1 MSANKLK
8 FLFVFFIVSA
18 YLFSL
23 VPAYAQ
29 TQQVGDD
36 QAGSSG
42 MGDTFDNDSN
52 ADDSEVASLPK
63 HDSLSE
69 EDMDTDTVND
79 EKKTGDEAEEDDNN
93 ADSMDVGSV
102 VEEEPDYGQ
111 IDESRGRSDDSNGDN
126 VDNIDYDSEVEGE
139 TDNRQADESNKLP
152 HPSGSVGG
160 GPALPESKPDLV
172 LDDIYYDGTTYIK
185 VKYCNVGDDSSD
197 SDFLIKLRN
206 EGTTDEFAGNPSYRF
221 SVPAPG
227 ECDVTGGFTCA
238 LIGVDCGQRVTVSAV
253 IDWEGRVEESDE
265 DNNKLVKTIGAIDVG
280 YEENCNGAD
289 CADNLNCK
297 PDLWSAESICCKED
311 ECAGDGK
318 CFAEYACVSRPVK
331 LCYNGGWIDVLD
343 YEVNCVDG
351 IDNDCDGVIDEQ
363 DTDCYNSY
371 VCGNGICEESETVS
385 ACPRD
390 CSKGKT
396 IIIRNDDIGP
406 WWSVDNAIY
415 VTNFLRNKGIPQTL
429 GIVPITAGGTIQLEQ
444 DPKLVSYLKSI
455 STDAKIEIAIH
466 GLNHDYNEFLGIS
479 QHAAEEK
486 IRDAKEMIK
495 KSLYVE
501 PVTFIPPYY
510 AYDESTLYA
519 ANSQGMNYFSAG
531 WNAIDMGHGFR
542 EYPPGLWNIPA
553 TTDFYNW
560 GTGSLYSAQEIE
572 SSCGNAMDAFETCV
586 IVVHSHLFVDTE
598 NNIDPEKIALLA
610 EVLDWVKSKE
620 EQGVELKT
628 IGKHKILPAPPPK
641 KKYIVFRSDDLGPFW
656 SDRSA
661 INITETLRARNVPQ
675 VLSVVPANQ
684 YNDKLYDD
692 PVISDYLKSIRSDK
706 SIEFALHG
714 YDHSMHEFRDISY
727 AIAMTKVF
735 GGRNILERAIGA
747 RPVTFVPPFHEY
759 SDNTLMA
766 LSMQKI
772 NIISSGYDDFAGG
785 RAFKKDKYGILH
797 LPVTA
802 EFYNWAENRAN
813 TAEDIE
819 NSCEYALGNYNICII
834 MLHHHLFKDASGNMD
849 PAKVKVLTDVA
860 DWAKDKEAEGSAKIV
875 LLKDIRIDD

>member
-8 FLFVFFIVSA
+8 FLFVFFIASA

-29 TQQVGDD
+29 EQQTGND

-42 MGDTFDNDSN
+42 MGDTSDNDSN
-52 ADDSEVASLPK
+52 ADDSEDASPPM
-63 HDSLSE
+63 HDSPGE
-69 EDMDTDTVND
+69 EDMDTDTAND
-79 EKKTGDEAEEDDNN
+79 EKKTGDEGEGDDNN
-93 ADSMDVGSV
+93 ADSIDDGSV
-102 VEEEPDYGQ
+102 VEEEPDDGQ
-111 IDESRGRSDDSNGDN
+111 TDESGGRPGDLN
-126 VDNIDYDSEVEGE
+126 DNADNIDDDSEVEGE
-139 TDNRQADESNKLP
+139 PDDRQADESYELP
-152 HPSGSVGG
+152 HPSAPAGS
-160 GPALPESKPDLV
+160 GPALPESKP
-172 LDDIYYDGTTYIK
+172 
-185 VKYCNVGDDSSD
+185 
-197 SDFLIKLRN
+197 
-206 EGTTDEFAGNPSYRF
+206 
-221 SVPAPG
+221 
-227 ECDVTGGFTCA
+227 
-238 LIGVDCGQRVTVSAV
+238 
-253 IDWEGRVEESDE
+253 EGRVEESDE
-265 DNNKLVKTIGAIDVG
+265 GNNKLVKTIGAIDAG
-280 YEENCNGAD
+280 YEENCNGTD

-311 ECAGDGK
+311 ECAGEGK
-318 CFAEYACVSRPVK
+318 CFAEYACVSGPVK

-343 YEVNCVDG
+343 YEINCVDG
-351 IDNDCDGVIDEQ
+351 IDNDCDGVIDDQ
-363 DTDCYNSY
+363 DNDCYNY
-371 VCGNGICEESETVS
+371 HVCGNGICEESETVNT
-385 ACPRD
+385 CPQD
-390 CSKGKT
+390 CSKGKS

-415 VTNFLRNKGIPQTL
+415 VTDFLRDKGIPQTL
-429 GIVPITAGGTIQLEQ
+429 GIVPITAGGTIRLEQ

-455 STDAKIEIAIH
+455 STDTKIEIAIH
-466 GLNHDYNEFLGIS
+466 GLNHDNNEFQGIS

-519 ANSQGMNYFSAG
+519 ANSQGMKYFSAG

-542 EYPPGLWNIPA
+542 EYPQGLWNIPV

-560 GTGSLYSAQEIE
+560 GTDSLYSAQEIE

-586 IVVHSHLFVDTE
+586 IVVHPHLFVDTE

-628 IGKHKILPAPPPK
+628 IGKHKMLPAPPPK

-675 VLSVVPANQ
+675 VLSVVPANE

-692 PVISDYLKSIRSDK
+692 QVISDYLKSIRNDK

-735 GGRNILERAIGA
+735 GGRNILESVVGA

-759 SDNTLMA
+759 NDNTLMA
-766 LSMQKI
+766 LRMQKI
-772 NIISSGYDDFAGG
+772 NIISSGYDDFLNE
-785 RAFKKDKYGILH
+785 RAFKKDRHGILH
-797 LPVTA
+797 LPAAA

-819 NSCEYALGNYNICII
+819 NSCEYALDNYNVCII
-834 MLHHHLFKDASGNMD
+834 MLHHHMFRDDSGNMD

-860 DWAKDKEAEGSAKIV
+860 DWAKDKEVEGSAKIA
-875 LLKDIRIDD
+875 LLKDIRIDDL